1 MDIIKI
7 LMIIWI
13 ASYPKS
19 GNTWLRSI
27 ITSLLYTTDGIFDFK
42 LIKKIKQFPTRNQF
56 QDFTK
61 NFNDINEISK
71 FWLLA
76 QDKINLT
83 EEIKFFKTHNLNCAV
98 NKNSFTNKSHTL
110 GTIYVVRDPRN
121 LVNSIKNHYNKGNDE
136 EAKNFLISKK
146 ILSRVPKDNEADIA
160 TLLGSWSDHYNFWTK
175 KNSNLLLIKYEDLIL
190 DTKKELERI
199 IIYLKKFMTVEIN
212 PEKIKNILNTT
223 SFDHLKNL
231 ENKGLF
237 NENVYDSK
245 KNKIRFFNKGP
256 SNDWTKVLDKKI
268 QDDIE
273 KIFYKE
279 MKELGYI

>member
-56 QDFTK
+56 QEFTK

-223 SFDHLKNL
+223 SFDHLKDL

-279 MKELGYI
+279 MKELGYV

>member
-56 QDFTK
+56 QEFTK

-121 LVNSIKNHYNKGNDE
+121 LINSIKNHYNKGNDE

-223 SFDHLKNL
+223 SFDHLKDL

>member
-1 MDIIKI
+1 
-7 LMIIWI
+7 MIIWI

-175 KNSNLLLIKYEDLIL
+175 RNSNLLLIKYEDLIL

-212 PEKIKNILNTT
+212 PEKIKNILSTT

-268 QDDIE
+268 RDDIE

>member
-1 MDIIKI
+1 
-7 LMIIWI
+7 MIIWI

-56 QDFTK
+56 QEFTR

-121 LVNSIKNHYNKGNDE
+121 LINSIKNHYNKGNDE

-212 PEKIKNILNTT
+212 PEKIKNILSTT

>member
-1 MDIIKI
+1 
-7 LMIIWI
+7 MIIWI

-175 KNSNLLLIKYEDLIL
+175 RNSNLLLIKYEDLIL

-212 PEKIKNILNTT
+212 PEKIKNILSTT

-245 KNKIRFFNKGP
+245 KNKIKFFNKGP

>member
-42 LIKKIKQFPTRNQF
+42 LIKKIKQFPTRDQF

-175 KNSNLLLIKYEDLIL
+175 RNSNLLLIKYEDLIL

-223 SFDHLKNL
+223 SFDHLKDL

>member
-1 MDIIKI
+1 
-7 LMIIWI
+7 MIIWI

-175 KNSNLLLIKYEDLIL
+175 RNSNLLLIKYEDLIL

-223 SFDHLKNL
+223 SFDHLKDL

-268 QDDIE
+268 QDDLE

>member
-1 MDIIKI
+1 
-7 LMIIWI
+7 MIIWI

-121 LVNSIKNHYNKGNDE
+121 LINSIKNHYNKGNDE

-223 SFDHLKNL
+223 SFDHLKDL

-279 MKELGYI
+279 MKELGYV

>member
-56 QDFTK
+56 QEFTK

-175 KNSNLLLIKYEDLIL
+175 RNSNLLLIKYEDLIL

-223 SFDHLKNL
+223 SFDHLKDL

-279 MKELGYI
+279 MKE

>member
-56 QDFTK
+56 QEFTK

-121 LVNSIKNHYNKGNDE
+121 LINSIKNHYNKGNDE

-175 KNSNLLLIKYEDLIL
+175 RNSNLLLIKYEDLIL

-223 SFDHLKNL
+223 SFDHLKDL

-279 MKELGYI
+279 MKELDYI

>member
-42 LIKKIKQFPTRNQF
+42 LIKKIKQFPTRDQF

-223 SFDHLKNL
+223 SFDHLKDL

>member
-42 LIKKIKQFPTRNQF
+42 LIKKINQFPTRNQF
-56 QDFTK
+56 QEFTK

-71 FWLLA
+71 FWLLD
-76 QDKINLT
+76 QDKINIT

-98 NKNSFTNKSHTL
+98 NNNSFTNRSHTL

-175 KNSNLLLIKYEDLIL
+175 RNSNLLLIKYEDLIL

-212 PEKIKNILNTT
+212 PEKIKNILSTT

-273 KIFYKE
+273 KIFCKE
-279 MKELGYI
+279 MKDLGYF

>member
-83 EEIKFFKTHNLNCAV
+83 KEIKFFKTHNLNCAV

-212 PEKIKNILNTT
+212 PEKIKNILSTT

-279 MKELGYI
+279 MKELSYI

>member
-1 MDIIKI
+1 
-7 LMIIWI
+7 MIIWI

-212 PEKIKNILNTT
+212 PEKIKNILSTT

-279 MKELGYI
+279 MKELGYV

>member
-1 MDIIKI
+1 
-7 LMIIWI
+7 MIIWI

-56 QDFTK
+56 QEFTK

-223 SFDHLKNL
+223 SFDHLKDL

-268 QDDIE
+268 QDDLE

>member
-1 MDIIKI
+1 
-7 LMIIWI
+7 MIIWI

-121 LVNSIKNHYNKGNDE
+121 LINSIKNHYNKGNDE

-175 KNSNLLLIKYEDLIL
+175 RNSNLLLIKYEDLIL

-223 SFDHLKNL
+223 SFDHLKDL

-268 QDDIE
+268 QDDLE

>member
-1 MDIIKI
+1 
-7 LMIIWI
+7 MIIWI

-56 QDFTK
+56 QEFTK

-121 LVNSIKNHYNKGNDE
+121 LINSIKNHYNKGNDE

-223 SFDHLKNL
+223 SFDHLKDL

>member
-1 MDIIKI
+1 
-7 LMIIWI
+7 MIIWI

-56 QDFTK
+56 QEFTK

-121 LVNSIKNHYNKGNDE
+121 LVNSIKNHYNKSNDE

-175 KNSNLLLIKYEDLIL
+175 RNSNLLLIKYEDLIL

-212 PEKIKNILNTT
+212 PEKIKNILSTT

-279 MKELGYI
+279 MKELSYI

>member
-76 QDKINLT
+76 QDKINLN
-83 EEIKFFKTHNLNCAV
+83 EEIKFFENRVCKCIL
-98 NKNSFTNKSHTL
+98 HTFL
-110 GTIYVVRDPRN
+110 FS
-121 LVNSIKNHYNKGNDE
+121 LQ
-136 EAKNFLISKK
+136 KNF
-146 ILSRVPKDNEADIA
+146 V
-160 TLLGSWSDHYNFWTK
+160 F
-175 KNSNLLLIKYEDLIL
+175 
-190 DTKKELERI
+190 
-199 IIYLKKFMTVEIN
+199 
-212 PEKIKNILNTT
+212 
-223 SFDHLKNL
+223 
-231 ENKGLF
+231 
-237 NENVYDSK
+237 
-245 KNKIRFFNKGP
+245 
-256 SNDWTKVLDKKI
+256 
-268 QDDIE
+268 
-273 KIFYKE
+273 
-279 MKELGYI
+279 

>member
-1 MDIIKI
+1 
-7 LMIIWI
+7 MIIWI

-56 QDFTK
+56 QEFTK

-212 PEKIKNILNTT
+212 PEKIKNILSTT

-279 MKELGYI
+279 MKELSYI

>member
-1 MDIIKI
+1 
-7 LMIIWI
+7 MIIWI

-42 LIKKIKQFPTRNQF
+42 LIKKIKQFPTRDQF

-121 LVNSIKNHYNKGNDE
+121 LVNSIKNHYNKSNDE

-175 KNSNLLLIKYEDLIL
+175 RNSNLLLIKYEDLIL

-212 PEKIKNILNTT
+212 PEKIKNILSTT

>member
-42 LIKKIKQFPTRNQF
+42 YIKKIKQFPTRNQF

-76 QDKINLT
+76 QDKINLN

-212 PEKIKNILNTT
+212 PEKIKNILSTT

>member
-1 MDIIKI
+1 
-7 LMIIWI
+7 MIIWI

-56 QDFTK
+56 QEFTK
-61 NFNDINEISK
+61 KFNDINEISK

-223 SFDHLKNL
+223 SFDHLKGL

>member
-1 MDIIKI
+1 
-7 LMIIWI
+7 MIIWI

-56 QDFTK
+56 QEFTR

-121 LVNSIKNHYNKGNDE
+121 LINSIKNHYNKGNDE

-223 SFDHLKNL
+223 SFDHLKDL

-256 SNDWTKVLDKKI
+256 SNDWTKVLDKNI
-268 QDDIE
+268 QNDIE
-273 KIFYKE
+273 KVFSKE

>member
-42 LIKKIKQFPTRNQF
+42 LIKKIKQFPTRDQF

-121 LVNSIKNHYNKGNDE
+121 LVNSIKNHYNKSNDE

-175 KNSNLLLIKYEDLIL
+175 RNSNLLLIKYEDLIL

-212 PEKIKNILNTT
+212 PEKIKNILSTT

-245 KNKIRFFNKGP
+245 KNKIKFFNKGP

-279 MKELGYI
+279 MKELSYI

>member
-1 MDIIKI
+1 
-7 LMIIWI
+7 MIIWI

-56 QDFTK
+56 QEFTR

-121 LVNSIKNHYNKGNDE
+121 LVNSIKNHYNKSNDE

-212 PEKIKNILNTT
+212 PEKIKNILSTT

-279 MKELGYI
+279 MKELSYI

>member
-1 MDIIKI
+1 
-7 LMIIWI
+7 MIIWI

-56 QDFTK
+56 QEFTR

-83 EEIKFFKTHNLNCAV
+83 KEIKFFKTHNLNCAV

-223 SFDHLKNL
+223 SFDHLKDL

>member
-1 MDIIKI
+1 
-7 LMIIWI
+7 MIIWI

-56 QDFTK
+56 QEFTK

-121 LVNSIKNHYNKGNDE
+121 LINSIKNHYNKGNDE

-223 SFDHLKNL
+223 SFDHLKDL

-268 QDDIE
+268 QDDLE

>member
-1 MDIIKI
+1 
-7 LMIIWI
+7 MIIWI

-56 QDFTK
+56 QEFTK

-121 LVNSIKNHYNKGNDE
+121 LINSIKNHYNKGNDE

-223 SFDHLKNL
+223 SFDHLKGL

-268 QDDIE
+268 QDDLE

>member
-56 QDFTK
+56 QEFTR

-223 SFDHLKNL
+223 SFDHLKDL

>member
-56 QDFTK
+56 QEFTR

-212 PEKIKNILNTT
+212 PEKIKNILSTT

>member
-1 MDIIKI
+1 
-7 LMIIWI
+7 MIIWI

-56 QDFTK
+56 QEFTR

-223 SFDHLKNL
+223 SFDHLKDL

-268 QDDIE
+268 QDDLE

>member
-56 QDFTK
+56 QEFTK

>member
-175 KNSNLLLIKYEDLIL
+175 RNSNLLLIKYEDLIL

-212 PEKIKNILNTT
+212 PEKIKNILSTT

>member
-56 QDFTK
+56 QEFTK

-121 LVNSIKNHYNKGNDE
+121 LVNSIKNHYNKSNDE

-223 SFDHLKNL
+223 SFDHLKDL

>member
-56 QDFTK
+56 QEFTK

-175 KNSNLLLIKYEDLIL
+175 RNSNLLLIKYEDLIL

-223 SFDHLKNL
+223 SFDHLKDL

-256 SNDWTKVLDKKI
+256 SNDWTKVLDKNI
-268 QDDIE
+268 QNDIE
-273 KIFYKE
+273 KVFSKE

>member
-1 MDIIKI
+1 
-7 LMIIWI
+7 MIIWI

-56 QDFTK
+56 QEFTK

-83 EEIKFFKTHNLNCAV
+83 KEIKFFKTHNLNCAV

-175 KNSNLLLIKYEDLIL
+175 RNSNLLLIKYEDLIL

-212 PEKIKNILNTT
+212 PEKIKNILSTT

-268 QDDIE
+268 QDDLE

>member
-175 KNSNLLLIKYEDLIL
+175 RNSNLLLIKYEDLIL

-212 PEKIKNILNTT
+212 PEKIKNILSTT

-237 NENVYDSK
+237 NENVYDSN

-268 QDDIE
+268 QGDIE

>member
-56 QDFTK
+56 QEFTK

-83 EEIKFFKTHNLNCAV
+83 EEIKFFKTHNLNCAI

-175 KNSNLLLIKYEDLIL
+175 RNSNLLLIKYEDLIL

-223 SFDHLKNL
+223 SFDHLKDL